1 LLLAGVHLLS
11 FDGSKNRGV
20 NKNCFAAIKELGI
33 FELSRSHAADDI
45 GYYWSLPAK
54 AAAVRCDTKMLS
66 RFPTQRCCHEFPHN
80 LCLTRPYETIP
91 CSPDWR

>member
-1 LLLAGVHLLS
+1 MLLLAGVHLLS

-33 FELSRSHAADDI
+33 FELSRSHAAVNDV

-66 RFPTQRCCHEFPHN
+66 RVPTQSLSHAA
-80 LCLTRPYETIP
+80 L
-91 CSPDWR
+91 